1 MHDLGDYQFP
11 IDTIAATMVKVLEKY
26 DLWQYRR
33 NLYHAFEDIQYSKY
47 KRSYDREVCEL
58 DFRNVPTG
66 HNYVPEES
74 RLIFDEIKDAYN
86 TIQKADYRLLT
97 RRQFQ
102 EAAEMGDKIKLFA
115 EKQCESRGIPIVDKV
130 SEGDLSLLDQMNP
143 YREVTHLQK
152 PERREGAAFD
162 EWVKFIEDANDF
174 KEKLAQFPPPLD
186 LDFAWAK
193 AIHAWRMFIR
203 PWLDDKWRRD
213 WGGWAEILSRRK
225 DTTKHGAQSLSEL
238 EGAKILGYNEQ
249 GRPIKNYKGITC
261 EQIDNK
267 AEQAAEAFIYM
278 YKNIP
283 VLYHMVASYR
293 AAKVP
298 SFVDFTADLSPKLS
312 HSS

>member
-1 MHDLGDYQFP
+1 
-11 IDTIAATMVKVLEKY
+11 MVKVLEKY
-26 DLWQYRR
+26 GLSSYRR
-33 NLYHAFEDIQYSKY
+33 SLYDAFADPQYAKY
-47 KRSYDREVCEL
+47 KRHYTKEL
-58 DFRNVPTG
+58 YELEPDPNLNADLNVHEP
-66 HNYVPEES
+66 HNYTNSNNLPEES
-74 RLIFDEIKDAYN
+74 KLIYDEIEQAYDV
-86 TIQKADYRLLT
+86 IRKVDYRLLT
-97 RRQFQ
+97 RRQLQ
-102 EAAEMGDKIKLFA
+102 EAA
-115 EKQCESRGIPIVDKV
+115 
-130 SEGDLSLLDQMNP
+130 DLSLKNNGFAEEQCKIRSIPILADNVTHDNLAALDDMNP

-174 KEKLAQFPPPLD
+174 KEKLAQFPPPMD

-193 AIHAWRMFIR
+193 AIHAWRMFMR
-203 PWLDDKWRRD
+203 PWNDDKWRRD
-213 WGGWAEILSRRK
+213 WGGWAEILAKRK

-238 EGAKILGYNEQ
+238 EGAKIIGYNEQ
-249 GRPIKNYKGITC
+249 GKALKNYKGITC

-267 AEQAAEAFIYM
+267 AEQAAEAFIFM

-283 VLYHMVASYR
+283 MLYHMVVAYR